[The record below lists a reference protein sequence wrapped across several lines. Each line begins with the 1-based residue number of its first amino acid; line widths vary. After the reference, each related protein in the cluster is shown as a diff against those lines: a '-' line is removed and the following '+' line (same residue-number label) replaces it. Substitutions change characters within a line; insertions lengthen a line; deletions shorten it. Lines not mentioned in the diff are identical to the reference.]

1 MMNWLAKLQNFLTVA
16 LTFPSPAGYLLF
28 LQQIKFLMKISFSK
42 YHGAGNDFILIDNR
56 KEILVLDADQ
66 IAGLCD
72 RHFGIGADGL
82 ILLQESN
89 NYDFSMRYFNSDG
102 NEASLCG
109 NGGRCI
115 VSFARHLGIIEKETA
130 FWAVDGKHEAIVKS
144 SNDNV
149 DIIDLKMNDVNEWE
163 LSGNDYIFDTGSPHF
178 VRIINNVDDID
189 MIAVG
194 RQIRYSDRFKD
205 EGINV
210 NFISLKNG
218 LIKIRTYERGVE
230 NETLACGT
238 GAVASAL
245 AASFYQIKSPV
256 KVKAKG
262 GELEVSFNFYKNK
275 FTDIRLE
282 GPVAF
287 VFNGE
292 INI

>member
-1 MMNWLAKLQNFLTVA
+1 
-16 LTFPSPAGYLLF
+16 
-28 LQQIKFLMKISFSK
+28 MKISFSK
-42 YHGAGNDFILIDNR
+42 YQGAGNDFILIDNR

-66 IAGLCD
+66 IAGLCN

-115 VSFARHLGIIEKETA
+115 VSFARHLGIIKKETA

-144 SNDNV
+144 SNGNV
-149 DIIDLKMNDVNEWE
+149 DIIDLKMKDVSKWE
-163 LSGNDYIFDTGSPHF
+163 MKDSDFIFDTGSPHF
-178 VRIINNVDDID
+178 VRVINNVDGID
-189 MIAVG
+189 MVAEG
-194 RQIRYSDRFKD
+194 RKIRYSYRFKD

-210 NFISLKNG
+210 NFISLENRQ
-218 LIKIRTYERGVE
+218 IKIRTYERGVE

-245 AASFYQIKSPV
+245 AASFQYIKSPV
-256 KVKAKG
+256 AIKAKG
-262 GELEVSFNFYKNK
+262 GKMKVHFTNDKNI

-282 GPVAF
+282 GPATF